1 MPRELLLDGAIG
13 GSAARRIVAI
23 AGGEIG
29 DADAVFAVD
38 PEARADAISVA
49 GMADHPPFGVE
60 QVVAADVAASGQ
72 ILHREA
78 IFAIEAA
85 SAVAIPA
92 VARPLAP
99 PHRPDARFGE
109 EAAPLVH

>member
-38 PEARADAISVA
+38 PEARASAISVA
-49 GMADHPPFGVE
+49 GMAAHPPFAVE
-60 QVVAADVAASGQ
+60 QVVAADVAAARQ
-72 ILHREA
+72 ILHPDA
-78 IFAIEAA
+78 IYAIEAPF
-85 SAVAIPA
+85 AVAIAA
-92 VARPLAP
+92 VERPLASH
-99 PHRPDARFGE
+99 HRPDARFGE
-109 EAAPLVH
+109 E